1 MRPDLQEAFL
11 HRVTDDSYRTFCEG
25 LEQWLG
31 MKIEYRVCEMP
42 VFVSRDTQLHL
53 ESSAIALIQQCLA
66 PEALQASESTLSDRY
81 RVRNESP
88 LPLFSVVDFA
98 ITDQGPKL
106 IELQG
111 FPSLLGYQYLYAQQM
126 IEAYGLPQAT
136 PLMSGARSSE
146 EYVHLLRQAVYAD
159 ADPAATFI
167 MEIDPDHQKT
177 RTDFIAMEKYVG
189 VRTINLRDVR
199 KHGRELHV
207 TIDGRI
213 QKIERVLNRAI
224 IDELDDLGVQPHFA
238 WSDDLDVQ
246 WAGHPNWYFR
256 ISKASMPFLHHPSVP
271 TTTVVA
277 DIASLPTDL
286 SGYVLKPLYS
296 FAGKGVNVSPT
307 LADIEAIPEHER
319 SQWILQ
325 EKVEYAPCVITP
337 HGMNKVEIRV
347 MLLWFPNTPSPIP
360 VMAMARTGRHAMMG
374 ARYNVDPWTGSSGCV
389 FEG

>member
-1 MRPDLQEAFL
+1 M
-11 HRVTDDSYRTFCEG
+11 
-25 LEQWLG
+25 
-31 MKIEYRVCEMP
+31 
-42 VFVSRDTQLHL
+42 
-53 ESSAIALIQQCLA
+53 
-66 PEALQASESTLSDRY
+66 
-81 RVRNESP
+81 
-88 LPLFSVVDFA
+88 
-98 ITDQGPKL
+98 
-106 IELQG
+106 
-111 FPSLLGYQYLYAQQM
+111 
-126 IEAYGLPQAT
+126 
-136 PLMSGARSSE
+136 
-146 EYVHLLRQAVYAD
+146 
-159 ADPAATFI
+159 
-167 MEIDPDHQKT
+167 
-177 RTDFIAMEKYVG
+177 
-189 VRTINLRDVR
+189 RTINLRDVR

-277 DIASLPTDL
+277 DLASLPTDL
-286 SGYVLKPLYS
+286 RGYVLKPLYS

-307 LADIEAIPEHER
+307 LADVEAIPEHER

-337 HGMNKVEIRV
+337 YGMNKVEIRV